1 MVEKDG
7 LTAYLTYPATP
18 KIRSVLLREV
28 RHTRYKVF
36 FNGNPMSEKHIK
48 IPTKIIDNMKTRKE
62 ITLSINTVPVFTGI
76 TNVFGVIGT
85 STNILND
92 VGNVRIRVTG
102 ENFEKLMINISTIKS
117 EVYKYFKETP
127 KMCVWR
133 RESAL
138 ETPEDNKT
146 KKTVEFNND
155 ELKRRR
161 ELEIKTSRQR

>member
-1 MVEKDG
+1 MVEKNG
-7 LTAYLTYPATP
+7 LTAYITYPATP
-18 KIRSVLLREV
+18 QIRSVLLREV

-36 FNGNPMSEKHIK
+36 VNGKPTTEKHIK
-48 IPTKIIDNMKTRKE
+48 IPTKIIDSMKTRKE

-117 EVYKYFKETP
+117 EMYKYFKETP

-133 RESAL
+133 RENAL
-138 ETPEDNKT
+138 DAQEEKE

-161 ELEIKTSRQR
+161 EMELKTSRQR